1 MTCSMTKKNS
11 ILYLN
16 PEDKKMIN
24 SVAWRMMVGSAPY
37 QYEKMQALSFL
48 YAMVPVVKR
57 YYKDDKEKRIEA
69 YKRHWEL
76 WNTTPQVA
84 GLAAGLAAAMERE
97 ASMNPDYDVSSI
109 NATKVSLMGPLA
121 GIGDSI
127 FWGSLKV
134 IATGIGVSFALQ
146 GNILGPILYFLV
158 YNIPSSLARHLLPVI
173 GFNLGT
179 SFFEKMNKNGF
190 MPFLTECCNIVGLI
204 MVGSMAC
211 TMVTLK
217 VPFVYETEG
226 ATINVQE
233 ILDSILPNALP
244 LGLTLLCFWLLKKKN
259 VSPTILIILLVV
271 VAIALHAVG
280 IL

>member
-1 MTCSMTKKNS
+1 MTKKNS

-24 SVAWRMMVGSAPY
+24 SVGWRMMVGSGPY
-37 QYEKMQALSFL
+37 QYEKMQALSYL
-48 YAMVPVVKR
+48 YAR

-84 GLAAGLAAAMERE
+84 GFVAGLSAAMERE
-97 ASMNPDYDVSSI
+97 ASLNPDYDVSSI
-109 NATKVSLMGPLA
+109 NTTKVALMGPLA

-127 FWGSLKV
+127 FWGSLKI

-146 GNILGPILYFLV
+146 GNILGPILYLLV

-179 SFFEKMNKNGF
+179 SFFEKMNKNGI
-190 MPFLTECCNIVGLI
+190 MPFLTESCNIVGLI

-211 TMVTLK
+211 TMVSLK
-217 VPFVYETEG
+217 IPFVYEAEG
-226 ATINVQE
+226 ATINVQD

-244 LGLTLLCFWLLKKKN
+244 VGLTLLCFWLMKKKN
-259 VSPTILIILLVV
+259 IHPTILIIALVI
-271 VAIALHAVG
+271 VAIVLHAVG

>member
-1 MTCSMTKKNS
+1 
-11 ILYLN
+11 
-16 PEDKKMIN
+16 
-24 SVAWRMMVGSAPY
+24 
-37 QYEKMQALSFL
+37 
-48 YAMVPVVKR
+48 
-57 YYKDDKEKRIEA
+57 
-69 YKRHWEL
+69 
-76 WNTTPQVA
+76 
-84 GLAAGLAAAMERE
+84 
-97 ASMNPDYDVSSI
+97 MNPDYDVSSI

-146 GNILGPILYFLV
+146 GSILGPILYFLV

-179 SFFEKMNKNGF
+179 SFFEKMNKNGI

-217 VPFVYETEG
+217 VPFVYEAEG

-259 VSPTILIILLVV
+259 VSPTVLIILLVV

>member
-1 MTCSMTKKNS
+1 MNCSMTKRNS

-24 SVAWRMMVGSAPY
+24 SVAWRMMVGSGPY
-37 QYEKMQALSFL
+37 QFEKMQALSYL
-48 YAMVPVVKR
+48 YAMVPVIKR

-84 GLAAGLAAAMERE
+84 GFVAGLSAAMERE
-97 ASMNPDYDVSSI
+97 ASLNPDYDVSSI
-109 NATKVSLMGPLA
+109 NTTKVALMGPLA

-179 SFFEKMNKNGF
+179 TFFEKMNKNGI
-190 MPFLTECCNIVGLI
+190 MPFLTESCNIVGLI

-211 TMVTLK
+211 TMVSLK
-217 VPFVYETEG
+217 IPFIYESEG
-226 ATINVQE
+226 TTINVQE

-244 LGLTLLCFWLLKKKN
+244 VGLTLLCFWFMKKKD
-259 VSPTILIILLVV
+259 VHPTILIISLVII
-271 VAIALHAVG
+271 AIVLHAVG

>member
-1 MTCSMTKKNS
+1 MTKKNS

-24 SVAWRMMVGSAPY
+24 SVAWRMMVGSGPY
-37 QYEKMQALSFL
+37 QYEKMQALSYL
-48 YAMVPVVKR
+48 YAMVPVIKR

-84 GLAAGLAAAMERE
+84 GFVAGLSAAMERE
-97 ASMNPDYDVSSI
+97 ASLNPDYDVSSI
-109 NATKVSLMGPLA
+109 NATKVALMGPLA

-179 SFFEKMNKNGF
+179 SFFEKMNKNGI
-190 MPFLTECCNIVGLI
+190 MPFLTESCNIVGLI

-211 TMVTLK
+211 TMVSLK
-217 VPFVYETEG
+217 IPFVYEAEG
-226 ATINVQE
+226 TTINVQD

-244 LGLTLLCFWLLKKKN
+244 VGLTLLCSWLMKKKDIH
-259 VSPTILIILLVV
+259 PTILIISLVI
-271 VAIALHAVG
+271 VAIILHAVG

>member
-1 MTCSMTKKNS
+1 
-11 ILYLN
+11 
-16 PEDKKMIN
+16 
-24 SVAWRMMVGSAPY
+24 
-37 QYEKMQALSFL
+37 
-48 YAMVPVVKR
+48 
-57 YYKDDKEKRIEA
+57 
-69 YKRHWEL
+69 
-76 WNTTPQVA
+76 
-84 GLAAGLAAAMERE
+84 MERE

-179 SFFEKMNKNGF
+179 SFFEKMNKNGI

-217 VPFVYETEG
+217 VPFVYEAEG

>member
-1 MTCSMTKKNS
+1 MKASNKKYKKVS
-11 ILYLN
+11 KKDITALGYRSLLN
-16 PEDKKMIN
+16 QAIFNYERMQNIGFTATLTPCLKKI
-24 SVAWRMMVGSAPY
+24 
-37 QYEKMQALSFL
+37 
-48 YAMVPVVKR
+48 
-57 YYKDDKEKRIEA
+57 YKDDKKKLAEVTEDNLEFI
-69 YKRHWEL
+69 
-76 WNTTPQVA
+76 NTHNVLVPFLE
-84 GLAAGLAAAMERE
+84 GLM
-97 ASMNPDYDVSSI
+97 
-109 NATKVSLMGPLA
+109 VSLYEGDEDPETVKKIKISMFGPLA
-121 GIGDSI
+121 GIGDAI
-127 FWGSLKV
+127 FWFTVMPIMSGICASL
-134 IATGIGVSFALQ
+134 ASE
-146 GNILGPILYFLV
+146 GNVLGPILYFLV

-179 SFFEKMNKNGF
+179 SFFEKMNKNGI

-217 VPFVYETEG
+217 VPFVYEAEG